1 MRKTLTF
8 LFMWLALG
16 VTGQNCVS
24 TNVVCQDT
32 AFEVCKNNYTESN
45 TDGNDYALV
54 LILTQ
59 AGAATVLQS
68 SGDISGPTQACFT
81 FDATTLALGDYEVHA
96 LNYSTVAP
104 DVPAALPINMGDDIN
119 TIGATSAGCYNS
131 DFLMDFVCYEVVS
144 LPVASATCTPR
155 LPGEGL
161 IDINLMSGTNP
172 DDVTYSLEGGAA
184 QSSDAFTIDAVDT
197 YTVTLT
203 NTLTGCTYDV
213 EISCMQLPIELTSFE
228 GTCEDDIRALT
239 WSTSSEQDVAN
250 FIIER
255 SANGIDFT
263 SIGEVAATGNS
274 TTLQNYAFK
283 DANGGASRYY
293 YRLRIVETTGVQEF
307 SRIIGVACLKG
318 GLDVLDV
325 HPNPANDA
333 VMLTYETNNRN
344 PLTIRLTDI
353 FGRILTQE
361 KLTPD
366 IGLNTK
372 NIDVSTLASSV
383 YFIVLDDTK
392 RQITRR
398 IIVN

>member
-1 MRKTLTF
+1 
-8 LFMWLALG
+8 MWLAFG
-16 VTGQNCVS
+16 ATAQNCVS
-24 TNVVCQDT
+24 TTTVCQGST
-32 AFEVCKNNYTESN
+32 FEVCKNNYTESN
-45 TDGNDYALV
+45 SDGSDYALV

-59 AGAATVLQS
+59 AGAATVVQS
-68 SGDISGPTQACFT
+68 SGDISGPIQACFT
-81 FDATTLALGDYEVHA
+81 FDATTLALGTYEVHA

-104 DVPAALPINMGDDIN
+104 DVPAALPINIGDAIN
-119 TIGATSAGCYNS
+119 TIGATSEGCYNS

-144 LPVASATCTPR
+144 LPVASATCTPG

-197 YTVTLT
+197 YTVTVT
-203 NTLTGCTYDV
+203 NTATGCTYDV

-228 GTCEDDIRALT
+228 GTCDDGIRLLT
-239 WSTSSEQDVAN
+239 WSTSSERDVAN
-250 FIIER
+250 FVIER

-263 SIGEVAATGNS
+263 SVGEVAAAGNS
-274 TTLQNYAFK
+274 TTTQNYAFK
-283 DANGGASRYY
+283 DANGGATRYY
-293 YRLRIVETTGVQEF
+293 YRLRIVETTGVEEF

-318 GLDVLDV
+318 GLGVLDV

-333 VMLTYETNNRN
+333 VILTYETNSRN

-353 FGRILTQE
+353 FGRTLIQE
-361 KLTPD
+361 KLTPE

-372 NIDVSTLASSV
+372 NIDVSTLTSSI

-392 RQITRR
+392 RQIIRR
-398 IIVN
+398 IVVN